1 MITYKNKILTIQ
13 KSVDSADTILT
24 LNTDIEATYLGNI
37 TLSNKQKKIISF
49 VKEKTLYKARLL
61 ITEEDLPYLSN
72 CFFNLIIVNG
82 YLTTETISVPLTF
95 NILKINQSIKVS
107 SSEDIKDLKVSLA
120 KLDSKLEDITKKLPS
135 FTVSSLITINR
146 GIKPGMIPVAIDET
160 GRCIFQHPFID
171 HVTEINGQKTVNNA
185 ILLTAKDIPIEQT
198 DVESAIKAHTE
209 AIKELNNLMKT
220 VSSELKSTKA
230 KVADIEKALLQHTD
244 SSII

>member
-37 TLSNKQKKIISF
+37 TLSNKQKKIVSF

-95 NILKINQSIKVS
+95 NILKINQTTISHQLKLLKNQYIVS
-107 SSEDIKDLKVSLA
+107 SKRDGKIIKYSLQNKFINELNLLSENNML
-120 KLDSKLEDITKKLPS
+120 
-135 FTVSSLITINR
+135 R
-146 GIKPGMIPVAIDET
+146 
-160 GRCIFQHPFID
+160 
-171 HVTEINGQKTVNNA
+171 EINT
-185 ILLTAKDIPIEQT
+185 
-198 DVESAIKAHTE
+198 
-209 AIKELNNLMKT
+209 
-220 VSSELKSTKA
+220 
-230 KVADIEKALLQHTD
+230 
-244 SSII
+244 

>member
-24 LNTDIEATYLGNI
+24 LATDIDATYLGNI

-49 VKEKTLYKARLL
+49 VKEKAMYKARLL
-61 ITEEDLPYLSN
+61 ITEEDIPYLSN
-72 CFFNLIIVNG
+72 CLFNLIIVNG

-95 NILKINQSIKVS
+95 DMLKIKQSIKVS
-107 SSEDIKDLKVSLA
+107 SSEDIKDLKVSIA
-120 KLDSKLEDITKKLPS
+120 KLDNKLEDITKKLPS